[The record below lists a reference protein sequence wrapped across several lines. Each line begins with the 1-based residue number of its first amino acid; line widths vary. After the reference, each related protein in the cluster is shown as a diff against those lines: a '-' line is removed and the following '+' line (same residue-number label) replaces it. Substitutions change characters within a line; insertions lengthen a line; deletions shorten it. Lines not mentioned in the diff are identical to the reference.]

1 MFLNDTLLEFVFVFV
16 QPPVYALEGSVAV
29 AGAALSWMASNL
41 GLVANPAEVEELAAK
56 VENTGIHFI
65 SSWPLQVLG

>member
-1 MFLNDTLLEFVFVFV
+1 
-16 QPPVYALEGSVAV
+16 
-29 AGAALSWMASNL
+29 MASNL

-65 SSWPLQVLG
+65 TSWPLLVLG

>member
-1 MFLNDTLLEFVFVFV
+1 M
-16 QPPVYALEGSVAV
+16 YALEGSVAV

-65 SSWPLQVLG
+65 TSWPLLVLG